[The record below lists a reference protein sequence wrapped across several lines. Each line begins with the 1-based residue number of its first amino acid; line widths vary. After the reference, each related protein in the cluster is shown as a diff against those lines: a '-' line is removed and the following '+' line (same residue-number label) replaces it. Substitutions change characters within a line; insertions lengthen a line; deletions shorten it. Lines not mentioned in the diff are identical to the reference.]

1 MTRLTTL
8 LVPICC
14 HGSLLGWLGGSSST
28 YPAPVP
34 PPGSRRVHGAP
45 AYAVNEPSTS
55 VYLGQGCFWHTQYD
69 IFRIERDPA
78 GPFRRGAGKR
88 ITALAGY
95 AGGGWTAPAGRVCYH
110 GEDASDYS
118 LLGHSEAV
126 EVQLDN
132 GNGARRQMRAL
143 LAHYFARGFVG
154 GKAGQ
159 PGRRRDPQ
167 DGGPQ
172 YRNVIGLPGGR
183 HGAKDGLFSEV
194 AAAAAAHAMPLRDGL
209 GGAAGDTADEGVVYV
224 YDSDAFPFFR
234 AEAYHQVQY
243 TRTYLLTYLRVLYQ
257 LCTYSRLTSYYS
269 FPSHVSTC
277 CWCTSSTPIACWAA
291 RCRAATRARSRARRR
306 ARGGW
311 AAQAARA
318 TRRCS
323 GARARSSR
331 SQSRSRRQ
339 PLHP

>member
-1 MTRLTTL
+1 MTKSTASISALLCRMTKLTNL
-8 LVPICC
+8 LMALPICC
-14 HGSLLGWLGGSSST
+14 HGSLLGWLGGSST

-69 IFRIERDPA
+69 LFRIERDPA
-78 GPFRRGAGKR
+78 GPFRRAGKR

-118 LLGHSEAV
+118 LLGHAEAV

-143 LAHYFARGFVG
+143 LEHYFAHGFVE

-172 YRNVIGLPGGR
+172 YRNVVGLPGGR
-183 HGAKDGLFSEV
+183 HGAKDGLFAEV

-209 GGAAGDTADEGVVYV
+209 GGAAGDTADERVVYV

-234 AEAYHQVQY
+234 AEAYHQVLV
-243 TRTYLLTYLRVLYQ
+243 LLATDSSAV
-257 LCTYSRLTSYYS
+257 S
-269 FPSHVSTC
+269 FFY
-277 CWCTSSTPIACWAA
+277 
-291 RCRAATRARSRARRR
+291 
-306 ARGGW
+306 
-311 AAQAARA
+311 
-318 TRRCS
+318 
-323 GARARSSR
+323 
-331 SQSRSRRQ
+331 
-339 PLHP
+339 